1 MIYITGDTHSY
12 WDNREKLLQSL
23 TIEDIVICLGDLG
36 WSWDINHI
44 NSFCPNATWLSVLG
58 NHENYTL
65 IEQMPIVEKYGG
77 KVRQMK
83 ENVFYLMNG
92 EMYEIEGKKYF
103 VFGGALSIDKHWRTS
118 YKSWWPQEQPTQEEL
133 HHALE
138 TLEKHN
144 WIFDVLLTHTAETEF
159 IQKVLGKKDTIPDK
173 TENMIQTIKHEIKEH
188 NGSFKYHF
196 FGHLHEFWKS
206 TEDNYEWYCLYEQI
220 VDFYSNTIHFYD

>member
-1 MIYITGDTHSY
+1 MIYITGDLHGD
-12 WDNREKLLQSL
+12 WDHRKTFIKSL
-23 TIEDIVICLGDLG
+23 KKEDILIVLGDLG
-36 WSWDINHI
+36 WSWDKWHI
-44 NSFCPNATWLSVLG
+44 DHFQTDCEVLSVLG

-103 VFGGALSIDKHWRTS
+103 VFGGALSIDKHWRRP
-118 YKSWWPQEQPTQEEL
+118 YISWWPQEQPTQGEFNR
-133 HHALE
+133 ALE

-144 WIFDVLLTHTAETEF
+144 WKFDYLLTHTAETELV
-159 IQKVLGKKDTIPDK
+159 QTVLGTTDTVNDS
-173 TENMIQTIKHEIKEH
+173 TERMIQEIKYQIKAN
-188 NGSFKYHF
+188 NGAFNSHF

-206 TEDNYEWYCLYEQI
+206 TKDDYNWYCFFDQI
-220 VDFYSNTIHFYD
+220 MNLETGEIIF